1 MLTGG
6 LRSQTNVIDRATNTR
21 MYCVGHGPEVSANGE
36 ALSETNWRRRM
47 EGLLGVPATD
57 GNSIEILRN
66 GDEIFPAMLDAIRSA
81 TRSIDFLTFVY
92 WQGPITEEFADALS
106 ERAQAGV
113 RVRILLDALGCRNI
127 PRKQKKQMRA
137 AGCDLRWFRPID
149 SPLRF
154 ANHRTHR
161 KVLICDETI
170 AFTGGVGIAQEWAGA
185 GDGPDS
191 WRDTHFRIRGLA
203 VDGLRGAFVDNW
215 VETGPLEIDALF
227 DHFPKHDVAGSSA
240 VQVIAGASEA
250 AGNDIASMLE
260 ILISSA
266 KDHIHVTTAYF
277 NPDDELAALLIGA
290 ANRGVQIEV
299 LVPGQHADKRF
310 IQIVGEARYEEL
322 LDEGISIRMYNR
334 TMLHAKVLTVDGEV
348 ASVGSAN
355 INQRSFQ
362 YDEEVNLVIFDPI
375 VVAELDAD
383 FANDLLHSKVVEPDW
398 WAERSKIQRAAE
410 RAASVVADLI

>member
-1 MLTGG
+1 M
-6 LRSQTNVIDRATNTR
+6 
-21 MYCVGHGPEVSANGE
+21 
-36 ALSETNWRRRM
+36 
-47 EGLLGVPATD
+47 PATD
-57 GNSIEILRN
+57 GNTIEILRN
-66 GDEIFPAMLDAIRSA
+66 GDEIFPSMLDAIRGA

-92 WQGPITEEFADALS
+92 WQGEVTEQFADALS
-106 ERAQAGV
+106 ERAAAGV
-113 RVRILLDALGCRNI
+113 RVRVLLDALGCRNI

-161 KVLICDETI
+161 KVLICDETV
-170 AFTGGVGIAQEWAGA
+170 AFTGGVGIAQEWTGN
-185 GDGPDS
+185 GEGPDS
-191 WRDTHFRIRGLA
+191 WRDTHFRLTGPA
-203 VDGLRGAFVDNW
+203 VDGLRGAFIDNW
-215 VETGPLEIDALF
+215 AETGPLGIDALF
-227 DHFPKHDVAGSSA
+227 DHFPEHDLSGPST

-250 AGNDIASMLE
+250 GGNDIASMLE

-266 KDHIHVTTAYF
+266 QRQIRITTAYF
-277 NPDDELAALLIGA
+277 NPDDELSALLIA
-290 ANRGVQIEV
+290 AASRGVHIDV

-334 TMLHAKVLTVDGEV
+334 TMLHAKILTVDGEV

-362 YDEEVNLVIFDPI
+362 YDEEVNLVIFDSD
-375 VVAELDAD
+375 VVDVLDEHFD
-383 FANDLLHSKVVEPDW
+383 DDLAHSKVVDPAW
-398 WAERSKIQRAAE
+398 WAERSRMQRAAE
-410 RAASVVADLI
+410 RAASVVADLV